1 MNAPHADS
9 HLGVFAKRPSRAKT
23 IEKSFIGLFGAATY
37 FIILCATILFGIIA
51 VKGSMTVF
59 QSSFPFVNFPFLAES
74 PQTLYV
80 FQWDPATFTDEQKAK
95 IQAVEDEIR
104 TQIPEQE
111 AYFEE
116 AIPKARQDEPETRAK
131 LEMTEAELAEIVPLV
146 AEMTKEQDRLN
157 RDIEKAKDQV
167 AAIRERVS
175 VDPAEQPS
183 VPESAT
189 GQPTPIDPELQE
201 ALELVETQE
210 AALSTVNEELAA
222 VQEKESQLSGERN
235 ALMAALPKNLEQQAK
250 KELANLKASLEW
262 PSQEFLEREKQ
273 QVATLTEEYEERI
286 EATRTRFEERIA
298 DAETESDKGK
308 LALRMQERIEDL
320 ETQRERRLAKARSYE
335 VGDEDYRGIYAAKV
349 EAAGLSIDTYSYS
362 GGGIFPCI
370 VGTVLLVVGSMT
382 IALVLGVASAIYLSE
397 YSKPGTLLNMIRLS
411 ILNLAGVPSIVFGLF
426 GLGAFVLF
434 LDWNVS
440 LMAGWFTLAFMVLPV
455 VITASE
461 ESLRSIPQG
470 FREGSLALGAT
481 KWTSIRTNVLPYAM
495 PGILTSSVLG
505 IARVA
510 GETAPIMFTAAYA
523 LRDNLPWQGLNSWTD
538 FFFQGVMALPYH
550 IYVVST
556 KIPQNEY
563 TERMQYGT
571 AFVFLVIVALIAL
584 ASVLLRIRV
593 RKLYKW

>member
-1 MNAPHADS
+1 MNAPQDNS
-9 HLGVFAKRPSRAKT
+9 RLGVFAKRSSRAKT
-23 IEKSFIGLFGAATY
+23 IEKTFVGIFGAATY
-37 FIILCATILFGIIA
+37 FVILCATAIFGIIA
-51 VKGSMTVF
+51 FKGSMTVF
-59 QSSFPFVNFPFLAES
+59 QPAFPFINVPFLTEK

-80 FQWDPATFTDEQKAK
+80 FEWDPSTFTEEQKA
-95 IQAVEDEIR
+95 AVEEVEADIR
-104 TQIPEQE
+104 AEIPEKE
-111 AYFEE
+111 AYFKA
-116 AIPKARQDEPETRAK
+116 AIPEARQNEAATRQSLK
-131 LEMTEAELAEIVPLV
+131 TTEAELAEIVPVV
-146 AEMTKEQDRLN
+146 ADLTKQQDRLS
-157 RDIEKAKDQV
+157 REIEKAKEE
-167 AAIRERVS
+167 AGSIREKLA
-175 VDPAEQPS
+175 VDPAQQPS

-189 GQPTPIDPELQE
+189 GQATPVDPELQN
-201 ALELVETQE
+201 ALEMVRSKE
-210 AALSTVNEELAA
+210 AELGGIDEELA
-222 VQEKESQLSGERN
+222 VIQEKESELTDQRN
-235 ALMAALPKNLEQQAK
+235 ELMAALPENLEKRAE
-250 KELANLKASLEW
+250 KEIANLKASLEW
-262 PSQEFLEREKQ
+262 PSQEFLDREKQ
-273 QVATLTEEYEERI
+273 QVAEINQDYEKRI
-286 EATRTRFEERIA
+286 EAMRTRYEDRIA
-298 DAETESDKGK
+298 NATDDSAKGK
-308 LALRMQERIEDL
+308 LALQMEERIAEL
-320 ETQRERRLAKARSYE
+320 EEQQERRLAKARSYE
-335 VGDEDYRGIYAAKV
+335 VGDEAYRGIYASKV
-349 EAAGLSIDTYSYS
+349 EAAGMSIETYSYS

-370 VGTVLLVVGSMT
+370 VGTVLLVVGSMI

-426 GLGAFVLF
+426 GLGMFVLF

-481 KWTSIRTNVLPYAM
+481 KWTSIRTNVLPYAL

-523 LRDNLPWQGLNSWTD
+523 LRDNLPWEGLNHWTE

-563 TERMQYGT
+563 TEAMQYGT
-571 AFVFLVIVALIAL
+571 AFVFLVIVAGIAL